1 VIPKLSFTYQALRRV
16 VHDKDRGQMPH
27 HLLLRIRLQKMVSTQ
42 TRQTMPLNVD
52 IAPPQTTTDTE
63 YVVATNVE
71 LERPYRVIIENDDV
85 TPMDFV
91 VLVLLTIFELSYER
105 AEEVMYQAH
114 LKGRAY
120 VATLPFEEAQQRV
133 YAAQSL
139 ARTSG
144 YPLSFYLEPDV

>member
-1 VIPKLSFTYQALRRV
+1 MAYKKRCLDSVQLSSHQARTPTEELVLMR
-16 VHDKDRGQMPH
+16 DTEIMP
-27 HLLLRIRLQKMVSTQ
+27 IS
-42 TRQTMPLNVD
+42 VD

-63 YVVATNVE
+63 YVVATNIE

-120 VATLPFEEAQQRV
+120 VVTLPFEDAQQRV

-144 YPLSFYLEPDV
+144 YPLSFYLEPDA

>member
-1 VIPKLSFTYQALRRV
+1 MHANT
-16 VHDKDRGQMPH
+16 
-27 HLLLRIRLQKMVSTQ
+27 
-42 TRQTMPLNVD
+42 D
-52 IAPPQTTTDTE
+52 IAQPQTTTDIE
-63 YVVATNVE
+63 YVIATEVE

-91 VLVLLTIFELSYER
+91 VLVLLTIFELPYER

-120 VATLPFEEAQQRV
+120 VATFPFEEAQQRV

-139 ARTSG
+139 ARSSG
-144 YPLSFYLEPDV
+144 YPLSFYLEPDS

>member
-1 VIPKLSFTYQALRRV
+1 MMI
-16 VHDKDRGQMPH
+16 
-27 HLLLRIRLQKMVSTQ
+27 STQ
-42 TRQTMPLNVD
+42 KGAAMPISVET
-52 IAPPQTTTDTE
+52 APPQTTTDTE

-120 VATLPFEEAQQRV
+120 VVTLPFEEAQQRV
-133 YAAQSL
+133 YAAQNL

-144 YPLSFYLEPDV
+144 YPLSFYLEPDA

>member
-1 VIPKLSFTYQALRRV
+1 MHNPRITYLA
-16 VHDKDRGQMPH
+16 MSMM
-27 HLLLRIRLQKMVSTQ
+27 ISTQ
-42 TRQTMPLNVD
+42 TQESMPIGID

-91 VLVLLTIFELSYER
+91 VLVLLTVFELSYER

-120 VATLPFEEAQQRV
+120 VVTLPFEEAQQRV
-133 YAAQSL
+133 YAAQNL

-144 YPLSFYLEPDV
+144 YPLSFYLEPDA